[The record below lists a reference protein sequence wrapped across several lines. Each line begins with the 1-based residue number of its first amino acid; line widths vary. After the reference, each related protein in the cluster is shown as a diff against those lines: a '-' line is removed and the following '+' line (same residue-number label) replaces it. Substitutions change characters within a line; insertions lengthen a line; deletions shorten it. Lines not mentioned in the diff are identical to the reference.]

1 MSTSILYVLFVI
13 FSGAALLATLA
24 LYARQALILSYV
36 VLGALAGPAVTGLIP
51 DTVLTSQIAEI
62 GIIFLLYLLGLN
74 LYPQKLLL
82 MLRQALAVT
91 GLSSLGAAALG
102 YAAGWLFGLPA
113 IDRLVLAA
121 ALMFSST
128 ILGLKLLPTT
138 ALHHRHA
145 GEIIISVLLL
155 QDIIAIVV
163 LVALRSAGGEAASGW
178 LQALG
183 LPLLLA
189 IAYVMGR
196 WVLPLLL
203 ARFDRLHEYLF
214 LLALGW
220 CLGMAEGAVYLGLPH
235 ESGAFI
241 AGVAL
246 ASHPISRYIAESL
259 KPLRDFFLVI
269 FFFTLGARF
278 ELDAVR
284 QVFGPALALAAIVL
298 IAKPLLFDVL
308 LRRSGEAPK
317 LSREIGVRLGQISE
331 FSLLIAI
338 VALDAA
344 LIQPATSYLIQL
356 ATLFAFAVSSLWIV
370 RYYPTPIA
378 VDDNLR
384 RD

>member
-1 MSTSILYVLFVI
+1 MLFVI
-13 FSGAALLATLA
+13 FSGAALVATLA
-24 LYARQALILSYV
+24 LYARQGLILAYV

-51 DTVLTSQIAEI
+51 DTALTSQIAEI

-74 LYPQKLLL
+74 LYPQKLMS

-91 GLSSLGAAALG
+91 ILSSLGAAALG
-102 YAAGWLFGLPA
+102 YAAGWLIGLPA

-138 ALHHRHA
+138 ALHHRHT

-163 LVALRSAGGEAASGW
+163 LVALRSTGGTAVNGW
-178 LQALG
+178 LQVLG
-183 LPLLLA
+183 LPILFA
-189 IAYVMGR
+189 AAYIMGR

-203 ARFDRLHEYLF
+203 TRFDRIHEYLF

-235 ESGAFI
+235 ETGAFI

-246 ASHPISRYIAESL
+246 ASHPISRYIAENL

-278 ELDAVR
+278 EPQAVR
-284 QVFGPALALAAIVL
+284 QVLVPALALAVVVL
-298 IAKPLLFDVL
+298 VAKPLLFDTL
-308 LRRSGEAPK
+308 LRRSGEAAK
-317 LSREIGVRLGQISE
+317 LSREMGVRLGQISE

-344 LIQPATSYLIQL
+344 LILPATSYLIQL
-356 ATLFAFAVSSLWIV
+356 ATLFAFAASSFWIV

-378 VDDNLR
+378 VDEKLR